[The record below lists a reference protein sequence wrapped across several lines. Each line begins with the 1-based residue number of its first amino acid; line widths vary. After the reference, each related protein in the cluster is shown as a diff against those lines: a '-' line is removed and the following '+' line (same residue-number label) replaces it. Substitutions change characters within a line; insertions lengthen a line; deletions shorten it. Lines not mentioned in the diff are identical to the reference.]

1 MKNIHKDMV
10 VINSN
15 DKDLLKKCNKSI
27 RQTGFCL
34 VTDVIDDKNCTLG
47 IQALKHSYQK
57 VINLIG
63 TERPERFAEVG
74 IIRAPMSF
82 EYFFTLLENEKIKKM
97 SELFVA
103 ETSIL
108 HLQNGFIFP
117 PHNLKSESESE
128 SESKSVSSN
137 PQYNFHKD
145 FPRYMNGYVASINV
159 LVTFTDITN
168 KDEIFYVV
176 PNTHHSKNEISQEY
190 CNKNKISITAKA
202 GSILVFDST
211 LLHCGGP
218 NRSADNWYGVNHQF
232 TRSFIKQQ
240 IDYTRLLGKELILQ
254 QKPRI
259 QQMLGYYTRV
269 ITSLDEYYQPT
280 EKRLYRAKQG

>member
-1 MKNIHKDMV
+1 MAIV
-10 VINSN
+10 NSN
-15 DKDLLKKCNKSI
+15 DNDWLKKCSKSI
-27 RQTGFCL
+27 SQTGFCL
-34 VTDVIDDKNCTLG
+34 VSDVIDDKNCTQG
-47 IQALKHSYQK
+47 IQALKGAHKK
-57 VINLIG
+57 VTNLIG
-63 TERPERFAEVG
+63 SERLERSGEEGV
-74 IIRAPMSF
+74 IRAPMSF
-82 EYFFTLLENEKIKKM
+82 EDYFFALLENEKIQKT
-97 SELFVA
+97 SELFVS

-117 PHNLKSESESE
+117 SHNLKSESESE
-128 SESKSVSSN
+128 SSN
-137 PQYNFHKD
+137 FQYIFHKD
-145 FPRYMNGYVASINV
+145 FPRYMNDYVASINV
-159 LVTFTDITN
+159 LVTFTDIKST
-168 KDEIFYVV
+168 DEIFYVV

-269 ITSLDEYYQPT
+269 VTSLDEYYQPT

>member
-1 MKNIHKDMV
+1 M
-10 VINSN
+10 N
-15 DKDLLKKCNKSI
+15 D
-27 RQTGFCL
+27 
-34 VTDVIDDKNCTLG
+34 
-47 IQALKHSYQK
+47 Y
-57 VINLIG
+57 
-63 TERPERFAEVG
+63 
-74 IIRAPMSF
+74 
-82 EYFFTLLENEKIKKM
+82 
-97 SELFVA
+97 
-103 ETSIL
+103 
-108 HLQNGFIFP
+108 
-117 PHNLKSESESE
+117 
-128 SESKSVSSN
+128 VS
-137 PQYNFHKD
+137 
-145 FPRYMNGYVASINV
+145 SINV
-159 LVTFTDITN
+159 LVTFTDIKST
-168 KDEIFYVV
+168 DEIFYVV

-269 ITSLDEYYQPT
+269 VTSLDEYYQPT